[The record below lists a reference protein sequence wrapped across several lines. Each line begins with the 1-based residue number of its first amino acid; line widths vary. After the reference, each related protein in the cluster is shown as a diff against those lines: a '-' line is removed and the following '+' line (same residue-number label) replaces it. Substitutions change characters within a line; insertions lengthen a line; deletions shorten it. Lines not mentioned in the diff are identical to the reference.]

1 MTLKDLKSGE
11 TAVITD
17 ITLGGA
23 AKRRLRDMGVD
34 VGAKIKMLR
43 RAPLG
48 DPMEFLILGYRLCI
62 RKKDAAMIFIERI
75 GISSG

>member
-23 AKRRLRDMGVD
+23 AKRRLCDMGVD

-75 GISSG
+75 ESSSG